1 MNITLQYFDS
11 CPNWK
16 VADQRIREVITTLG
30 LNADYGY
37 QLVNS
42 PDEAEAFGFHG
53 SPSIL
58 IDGTDPFA
66 TEDTNVGY
74 ACRFYMTDTGPAAA
88 PTVEQIRAVLGV

>member
-42 PDEAEAFGFHG
+42 PD
-53 SPSIL
+53 
-58 IDGTDPFA
+58 
-66 TEDTNVGY
+66 
-74 ACRFYMTDTGPAAA
+74 
-88 PTVEQIRAVLGV
+88 

>member
-58 IDGTDPFA
+58 MMGPIRLRRKTPKSA
-66 TEDTNVGY
+66 T
-74 ACRFYMTDTGPAAA
+74 PAAS
-88 PTVEQIRAVLGV
+88 T